1 MKHMENQ
8 ADQGRRGDADAR
20 ARDNLARLVEQRGS
34 SLAGLSLLIGRNAA
48 YLQQFLHRG
57 TPRRLAEQD
66 RRILAQYFGVA
77 ESELGGGAPPREGAA
92 SQLVPVRRMA
102 VEASAG
108 PGALAMDDP
117 AAGVMGFDPAYLKSL
132 GVPEKFLSLITVKGD
147 SMEPVLSDGDTIMVD
162 SRSMPVREGIY
173 VLRMDDALMVKRVAP
188 APGGRLSIR
197 SDNALYPSFPD
208 VAPDAVQLV
217 GRVIWAG
224 RRLG

>member
-8 ADQGRRGDADAR
+8 ADQGRRDDQDAR
-20 ARDNLARLVEQRGS
+20 ARSNLAALVEQRGS
-34 SLAGLSLLIGRNAA
+34 SLAGLSLLIGRNSA

-66 RRILAQYFGVA
+66 RRILAQYFGVP
-77 ESELGGGAPPREGAA
+77 ESELGGGVPKGDSVAG
-92 SQLVPVRRMA
+92 QLVPVRRMA

-108 PGALAMDDP
+108 AGALTPDDR

-132 GVPEKFLSLITVKGD
+132 GVPEKFLSLITVRGD

-162 SRSMPVREGIY
+162 TRSAPVREGIY

-197 SDNALYPSFPD
+197 SDNTFYPSFPD